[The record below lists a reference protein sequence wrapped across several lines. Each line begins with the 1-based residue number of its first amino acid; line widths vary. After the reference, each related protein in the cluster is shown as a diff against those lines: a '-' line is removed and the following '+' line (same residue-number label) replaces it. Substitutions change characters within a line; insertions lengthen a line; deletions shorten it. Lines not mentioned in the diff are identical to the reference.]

1 MFGSA
6 LLDVAIGM
14 VFVFLLLSLIC
25 SAFNELL
32 ETRLKNR
39 AGDLLRVIA
48 DQQPGFF
55 LLDNFRNSAYTAG
68 HDGNTRRHGEEDAG
82 AESFAVRDVNKK
94 SGAGE
99 VAGAPGAR
107 ERR

>member
-39 AGDLLRVIA
+39 AGE
-48 DQQPGFF
+48 
-55 LLDNFRNSAYTAG
+55 
-68 HDGNTRRHGEEDAG
+68 RHL
-82 AESFAVRDVNKK
+82 S
-94 SGAGE
+94 
-99 VAGAPGAR
+99 
-107 ERR
+107 